1 MAISDEITRLTNAK
15 AAIKTAIEGKGVTV
29 PSSTLLDGYAAL
41 ISSIPTGGGSTN
53 EISYPAWI
61 KNGDTHLW
69 LDIRNTYQLKQQLC
83 LRMIGTVDWGDGTAA
98 QSVNVTAYTTL
109 THTYATPGKYR
120 IDLHPTSGT
129 FYLGRGTH
137 SSNVMGARSGR
148 GDITVALYQAEI
160 GTSRITSLTASVF
173 YYCRG
178 LERVY
183 VPKTIVAV
191 GGDYIFAFCSSLE
204 EVEFQDSSTITTTN
218 GPYAI
223 FYSDTVL
230 QDIHSYLPPAQTTMR
245 ESTYRG
251 CVCLTEITIPATVTT
266 INAYAINGCTSLK
279 VLRCLPTAPPTV
291 ANANAFTSLP
301 TTCRIEVPSASLA
314 TYKAANIWS
323 TYASQMV
330 GV

>member
-29 PSSTLLDGYAAL
+29 PSATLLDGYAAL
-41 ISSIPTGGGSTN
+41 ITSIPTGGSSGL
-53 EISYPAWI
+53 PDWL
-61 KNGDTHLW
+61 KDGDTHLW
-69 LDIRNTYQLKQQLC
+69 INILNSYQLEQQLC

-129 FYLGRGTH
+129 FYLGRG
-137 SSNVMGARSGR
+137 SNSYNVMGARSGR
-148 GDITVALYQAEI
+148 GYITVALYQAEI
-160 GTSRITSLTASVF
+160 GTSRITSLTAAVF

-218 GPYAI
+218 GPYSI

-266 INAYAINGCTSLK
+266 INAYAINGSSSLK
-279 VLRCLPTAPPTV
+279 VIHCLPTTPPTI
-291 ANANAFTSLP
+291 ADANAFAP
-301 TTCRIEVPSASLA
+301 PAACVIEVPAASLA
-314 TYKAANIWS
+314 TYQAANIWS